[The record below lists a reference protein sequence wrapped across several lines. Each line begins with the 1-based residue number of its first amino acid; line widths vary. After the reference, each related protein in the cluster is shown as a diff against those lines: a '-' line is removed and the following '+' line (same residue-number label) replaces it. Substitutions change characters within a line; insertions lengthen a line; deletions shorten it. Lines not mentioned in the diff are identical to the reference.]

1 MTTPLA
7 ANLDIERFIQDI
19 QDRPCIWDRNYH
31 CNKGFM
37 EQTWTDLSK
46 MHKLPMVTLKAKW
59 KGLRD
64 NFRVEFKR
72 IPRDEHDEMLIEPH
86 EYQSKWVHYK
96 SLLFLSEHM
105 RSRAPKNE
113 SFEPHD
119 PFSYEVHPQT
129 SSEFDEN
136 CYRSDGLSD
145 GLIQIPDDDD
155 DDGQMD
161 NSSHS
166 FNGLN
171 MGVLKIPNGAAAAV
185 AEPVLNCESSRKRIR
200 LENDISRNGYNTG
213 GASNHQGS
221 INADG
226 SLDRNLDD
234 DYHFLLSLHPYMT
247 ELSASQKLRVRM
259 KIQKLVFKELYKED
273 YDEDK

>member
-1 MTTPLA
+1 
-7 ANLDIERFIQDI
+7 
-19 QDRPCIWDRNYH
+19 
-31 CNKGFM
+31 
-37 EQTWTDLSK
+37 
-46 MHKLPMVTLKAKW
+46 
-59 KGLRD
+59 
-64 NFRVEFKR
+64 
-72 IPRDEHDEMLIEPH
+72 
-86 EYQSKWVHYK
+86 
-96 SLLFLSEHM
+96 M

-145 GLIQIPDDDD
+145 GLIQIPDDDE
-155 DDGQMD
+155 DDGPMD
-161 NSSHS
+161 NSSHHS

-185 AEPVLNCESSRKRIR
+185 AEPVLNCEGSRKRIR
-200 LENDISRNGYNTG
+200 LENDISRNGYG
-213 GASNHQGS
+213 PSGISNHQGS
-221 INADG
+221 LNAEVN
-226 SLDRNLDD
+226 LDRSMDD
-234 DYHFLLSLHPYMT
+234 DYHFLLSLHPYMA
-247 ELSASQKLRVRM
+247 ELSSSQKLRVRM

>member
-1 MTTPLA
+1 
-7 ANLDIERFIQDI
+7 
-19 QDRPCIWDRNYH
+19 
-31 CNKGFM
+31 
-37 EQTWTDLSK
+37 
-46 MHKLPMVTLKAKW
+46 
-59 KGLRD
+59 
-64 NFRVEFKR
+64 
-72 IPRDEHDEMLIEPH
+72 
-86 EYQSKWVHYK
+86 
-96 SLLFLSEHM
+96 M

-113 SFEPHD
+113 YHEPHD

-155 DDGQMD
+155 DDGPID

-185 AEPVLNCESSRKRIR
+185 VEPVLNCESSRKRIR
-200 LENDISRNGYNTG
+200 LENDISRNGIYPTG
-213 GASNHQGS
+213 PSNHQAS
-221 INADG
+221 NVDG
-226 SLDRNLDD
+226 NLDRSMDD

-247 ELSASQKLRVRM
+247 ELSSSQKLRVRM

>member
-1 MTTPLA
+1 MGSLQIITIPMYDLCH
-7 ANLDIERFIQDI
+7 NDSLKWMPIK
-19 QDRPCIWDRNYH
+19 
-31 CNKGFM
+31 NKNIHI
-37 EQTWTDLSK
+37 T
-46 MHKLPMVTLKAKW
+46 A
-59 KGLRD
+59 
-64 NFRVEFKR
+64 
-72 IPRDEHDEMLIEPH
+72 
-86 EYQSKWVHYK
+86 
-96 SLLFLSEHM
+96 EHM

-145 GLIQIPDDDD
+145 GLIQIPDDDE
-155 DDGQMD
+155 DDGHME

-166 FNGLN
+166 FNGMS

-185 AEPVLNCESSRKRIR
+185 AEPVLNCESSSRKRLR
-200 LENDISRNGYNTG
+200 LENDISRNGYNNAG
-213 GASNHQGS
+213 GASNHQS
-221 INADG
+221 LNADVG
-226 SLDRNLDD
+226 NDRNLDD
-234 DYHFLLSLHPYMT
+234 DYHFLLSLHPYMA

>member
-1 MTTPLA
+1 
-7 ANLDIERFIQDI
+7 
-19 QDRPCIWDRNYH
+19 
-31 CNKGFM
+31 
-37 EQTWTDLSK
+37 
-46 MHKLPMVTLKAKW
+46 
-59 KGLRD
+59 
-64 NFRVEFKR
+64 
-72 IPRDEHDEMLIEPH
+72 
-86 EYQSKWVHYK
+86 
-96 SLLFLSEHM
+96 M

-113 SFEPHD
+113 SYEPHD

-145 GLIQIPDDDD
+145 GLIQIPDDDE
-155 DDGQMD
+155 DDGPLE

-171 MGVLKIPNGAAAAV
+171 MGILKIPNGAAAAV
-185 AEPVLNCESSRKRIR
+185 AEPVLNEGSRKRIR
-200 LENDISRNGYNTG
+200 LENDISRNGYITS
-213 GASNHQGS
+213 SNHQGS
-221 INADG
+221 NADIN
-226 SLDRNLDD
+226 LDRSMDD

-247 ELSASQKLRVRM
+247 ELSSSQKLRVRM

>member
-1 MTTPLA
+1 
-7 ANLDIERFIQDI
+7 
-19 QDRPCIWDRNYH
+19 
-31 CNKGFM
+31 
-37 EQTWTDLSK
+37 
-46 MHKLPMVTLKAKW
+46 
-59 KGLRD
+59 
-64 NFRVEFKR
+64 
-72 IPRDEHDEMLIEPH
+72 
-86 EYQSKWVHYK
+86 
-96 SLLFLSEHM
+96 M

-145 GLIQIPDDDD
+145 GLIQIPDDDE
-155 DDGQMD
+155 DDGTME

-185 AEPVLNCESSRKRIR
+185 AEPVLNCEGSRKRIR
-200 LENDISRNGYNTG
+200 LENDISRNGYATSG
-213 GASNHQGS
+213 VSNHQGS
-221 INADG
+221 INADAN
-226 SLDRNLDD
+226 LDRSIADD
-234 DYHFLLSLHPYMT
+234 DYHFLLSLHPYMA
-247 ELSASQKLRVRM
+247 ELSSSQKLRVRM